1 MAERYIKS
9 FPDRPIRAAELDALR
24 DSDAVIEAAPL
35 GIDGERVG
43 HGVDGGSGDAIRAVA
58 VQVDE
63 TLYGLAFSGEGGWT
77 VVDER
82 EADDPEDLAAVRDA
96 LRDWVTDEVE

>member
-9 FPDRPIRAAELDALR
+9 FPDRPLRAAELDALR
-24 DSDAVIEAAPL
+24 GSDAVVEAAPL
-35 GIDGERVG
+35 GIDGEGGG
-43 HGVDGGSGDAIRAVA
+43 HGVDGGSGDVIRALA
-58 VQVDE
+58 VQVGG
-63 TLYGLAFSGEGGWT
+63 TLYGLAFSEAGGWT

-96 LRDWVTDEVE
+96 LRDWVGRVEE